1 MRLAMPQIPRGR
13 TNQFGNFM
21 GVLEFRAIHLDDGA
35 RVAKEDFRSRL
46 HNARLPRTCWPKKQQ
61 IPYRAAWRI
70 QSGPKHLV
78 QIHER
83 LDTLFLPD
91 DFPPQRGLEI
101 NRIRAA
107 LVGIE
112 IKDVVAHDRLLANP
126 RRRVRTA
133 ESPASAAKLV

>member
-1 MRLAMPQIPRGR
+1 MPQISRR
-13 TNQFGNFM
+13 RANQFGNFM
-21 GVLEFRAIHLDDGA
+21 RVLKFRAIDLNHGA
-35 RVAKEDFRSRL
+35 RVAKEDFRSRF

-61 IPYRAAWRI
+61 IPYGAAWRV
-70 QSGPKHLV
+70 QSGAKHLV

-91 DFPPQRGLEI
+91 DFSPQRGLEI
-101 NRIRAA
+101 NRIGAA
-107 LVGIE
+107 LAGIE
-112 IKDVVAHDRLLANP
+112 IKDVVAHDCLLANP

>member
-1 MRLAMPQIPRGR
+1 MRLAMPQISRR
-13 TNQFGNFM
+13 RANQFGNFM
-21 GVLEFRAIHLDDGA
+21 RVLKFRAIDLNHGA

-61 IPYRAAWRI
+61 IPYLAAWRI
-70 QSGPKHLV
+70 QSAPKHLL

-91 DFPPQRGLEI
+91 EFPPQRGLQI

-107 LVGIE
+107 RVGIE
-112 IKDVVAHDRLLANP
+112 IKNVAAHNRL
-126 RRRVRTA
+126 
-133 ESPASAAKLV
+133 